1 MALPVLHK
9 RGDIVMMVAFDSP
22 TTYVNLCG
30 ATSISLNL
38 ENAVSE
44 VRVGDCEDWS
54 LPTRVIASYGA
65 QTVNATANAQL
76 ARSNRDR
83 LLRWAKDQIALP
95 VRLHIVSAPSGEVEY
110 IDGMGMLATLNVEN
124 IGSTDDGAVVT
135 TTLNIRFE
143 DGVEFINSGQVLTAP
158 QFTSMPSLLGST
170 ALGGTITINLGAAS
184 GVPAPVLSGTLSR
197 PGAASVAVT
206 QGQQITIA
214 SGDQG
219 GSLSLTAVATNSQ
232 GTDTETV
239 ARSVPAAEPTTAP
252 AITSSPVI
260 TGSTTAGG
268 TLSSTLGAASGNP
281 APNATRQWLAD
292 GLAIAGETG
301 ATLDTTGRAGQ
312 SISLRVTWS
321 NGIGSPAVATSNAIA
336 IVAAATAPVPFAAG
350 DWSLATGLEANH
362 LVVNINALP
371 ANGGSPITAIQYS
384 ANGGTWTALSGGAGT
399 GPRTLT
405 MPAAATSYSIR
416 LRAVNAVG
424 NSTPGDTKT
433 AASGSEPVV
442 SPDPISALLW
452 VGAFDDSSV
461 TVTASAIMGNGQVQF
476 AAVPVG
482 GGAAIVTGPVTVD
495 PTYSFARATLT
506 GLSGEY
512 DIEVRSAGGAVAP
525 NPGRVRTRPAS
536 REAFKIGFA
545 SCYWAGQGNNHPI
558 FDTIVDQNP
567 DMRAF
572 YNLGDRGYADISTN
586 SVALYHAADDAAMSL
601 SRAARLHRTLPNLYM
616 WDDHDYG
623 ANDSGAASASRAAA
637 VSWFRGRVP
646 MRPVLTGATDAPY
659 YAHSPM
665 PGVTVAML
673 DTRSERST
681 GSAQMIGAGQ
691 EAWLIGL
698 IEALPLGDV
707 LVINASVPWVA
718 TAAADTWS
726 IASAQRQ
733 RIADAVTANCPGQ
746 VFIIAGD
753 MHALAYDNGTNS
765 VGGIPVAQAAPLGNS
780 TSSKGGPYSTG
791 PIQATQHQYGTLLF
805 APTADG
811 WTVRFEGWS
820 VDDAG
825 VQTRRIDQTATLEPP
840 AVVDPPAGDAPVLVQ
855 TALSP
860 QDATGQVTSV
870 TVNYAQPTEGN
881 LLIAMF
887 GGQSTSLVIPDI
899 AGWNVASYHTGTGFR
914 HKAYWKFAGAGEPTS
929 VTQSVAVGSPRS
941 LSGQVMEF
949 GNVASAY
956 SLLVDTD
963 GSLSATTGL
972 DLGAHSALENAIS
985 VAFMIYDTA
994 GASETTSTGPG
1005 PDFTSTLNARSNANQ
1020 RFGAKISTAA
1030 ENVAASFTLAASVRS
1045 GRTLITFNPVV

>member
-9 RGDIVMMVAFDSP
+9 RGDIVMMVAFDNP
-22 TTYVNLCG
+22 TTYVNFCG

-65 QTVNATANAQL
+65 QTVNATVNAQL

-83 LLRWAKDQIALP
+83 LLRWAKDQVALP
-95 VRLHIVSAPSGEVEY
+95 VRLHVVSAPSGEVEY

-197 PGAASVAVT
+197 PGVSPVTVT

-232 GTDTETV
+232 GSDTETV
-239 ARSVPAAEPTTAP
+239 ARSVPAADPT
-252 AITSSPVI
+252 
-260 TGSTTAGG
+260 
-268 TLSSTLGAASGNP
+268 
-281 APNATRQWLAD
+281 
-292 GLAIAGETG
+292 
-301 ATLDTTGRAGQ
+301 
-312 SISLRVTWS
+312 
-321 NGIGSPAVATSNAIA
+321 
-336 IVAAATAPVPFAAG
+336 TAPVPFAAG
-350 DWSLATGLEANH
+350 DWSLATGLEANQ
-362 LVVNINALP
+362 LVVNIASLP

-384 ANGGTWTALSGGAGT
+384 ANGGTWMALPGGAGT

-405 MPAAATSYSIR
+405 MPAAAMSYSIR

-433 AASGSEPVV
+433 ATSGSEPVV

-461 TVTASAIMGNGQVQF
+461 TVTASAITGTGQVQL

-525 NPGRVRTRPAS
+525 TPGRVRTRPAS

-567 DMRAF
+567 DMHAF

-637 VSWFRGRVP
+637 VSWFRSRVP

-707 LVINASVPWVA
+707 LVINASVPWIA
-718 TAAADTWS
+718 TATADTWS

-791 PIQATQHQYGTLLF
+791 PIQATQHQYGTLVF
-805 APTADG
+805 TPTADG

-860 QDATGQVTSV
+860 QDASGQVTSV

-881 LLIAMF
+881 LLVAMF

-914 HKAYWKFAGAGEPTS
+914 HKVYWKFAGASEPTS
-929 VTQSVAVGSPRS
+929 VTQSVAAGSPRS

-949 GNVASAY
+949 GNVAAAY

-972 DLGAHSALENAIS
+972 DLGPHSALENAIS